1 MSPLRSTATSY
12 LPRTSVVLG
21 IRESSTTS
29 TVTVHSL
36 PSFSIPVTASI
47 GLPISSCSCS
57 TAPITT
63 SRGVRSFFELLR
75 EDPELRCEP
84 LLREERLLPE
94 PPLLLLPCFDF
105 ASATFDHLVI
115 VVEAGFVGTPTS
127 DRQPLE

>member
-63 SRGVRSFFELLR
+63 SRADRSFLELLC
-75 EDPELRCEP
+75 EDPALRCEP
-84 LLREERLLPE
+84 LLRDEFPLLE
-94 PPLLLLPCFDF
+94 PPLLLLLCLDL
-105 ASATFDHLVI
+105 ASGPFDHLVLF
-115 VVEAGFVGTPTS
+115 VEAASAGSPTS